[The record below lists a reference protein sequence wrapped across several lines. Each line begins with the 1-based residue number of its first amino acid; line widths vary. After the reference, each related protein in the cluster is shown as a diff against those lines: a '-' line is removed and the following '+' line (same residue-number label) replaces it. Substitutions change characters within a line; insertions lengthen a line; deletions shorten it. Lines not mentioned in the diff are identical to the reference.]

1 MSFLK
6 VRQSDFEY
14 SEKPSLLQLHLQRVL
29 FFRGSKDVDGE
40 RKSVLVKQL
49 ATFLD
54 FNFCTLNYANRG
66 VLT

>member
-14 SEKPSLLQLHLQRVL
+14 SEKPSLLQLHLERVL
-29 FFRGSKDVDGE
+29 FFRSPKEVDGE

-49 ATFLD
+49 G
-54 FNFCTLNYANRG
+54 NFYRF
-66 VLT
+66 